1 MIEINNLTKRFGD
14 FTAVNDLSLTVDS
27 GELYGFLGPNGAGK
41 TTTVKMMTGLLMPT
55 EGTVRIG
62 DYVVEDAPEAAKQI
76 TGYIPDSPYVYPQL
90 AMDEYLDFIENL
102 YDLDPDSAHEIRDY
116 YFEKFNLDNW
126 HQDLIRNLSHGMK
139 QKMLFTSIFMREPEV
154 IVIDEPMVGL
164 DPESSRVFK
173 EALRYETEERDTA
186 IFLSTHSLEV
196 AQEICDRVGI
206 LKEGDLIAEGSFEA
220 LQERTDE
227 TLEEVFLRLTQEET
241 KTQPETAAAP

>member
-1 MIEINNLTKRFGD
+1 MIDIENLTKRFGD
-14 FTAVNDLSLTVDS
+14 FTAVDRLNLTVPA

-41 TTTVKMMTGLLMPT
+41 TTTVKMITGLLKPT
-55 EGTVRIG
+55 EGSVTVG
-62 DYVVEDAPEAAKQI
+62 GFNVEQSPEAAKQI

-102 YDLDPDSAHEIRDY
+102 YDLHPDSAGEIREY
-116 YFEKFNLDNW
+116 YFEKFNLGNW

-139 QKMLFTSIFMREPEV
+139 QKMLFTSIFMMEPEV

-173 EALRYETEERDTA
+173 EALQYEINERNTA

-196 AQEICDRVGI
+196 AEEICDRVGI
-206 LKEGDLIAEGSFEA
+206 LKEGQLIAEGPLETLSET
-220 LQERTDE
+220 TDE
-227 TLEEVFLRLTQEET
+227 TLEEVFLRITREET
-241 KTQPETAAAP
+241 TTKAEVAGIP